1 MRRIVCALMI
11 SAAAAA
17 AQARNLYIPV
27 AGSTAGAGGTYF
39 RTDVRIFNPSFT
51 RDIDVTIHFLPQGQD
66 NSNISGQVFQVPKR
80 QMVVLND
87 IVNSLAGWTPPLV
100 GALRIDSDTDADYN
114 VIVDSRTYTDSPNPA
129 APGTFGQFIPALDV
143 NTAARKSVA
152 VHVANSD
159 GYRANAVLMNPNR
172 VPASVIVSVVLGN
185 GALAAPETIVTL
197 QPMSML
203 LMPVGA
209 LAGGR
214 PFDDA
219 FLHFDS
225 NEPIFSGVSVVDNQ
239 SSDQF
244 FVPGEEDRDEV
255 KPFAGAFEPGSAYQ
269 MPTSQS
275 ASTVRVR

>member
-1 MRRIVCALMI
+1 MRRVVCALI
-11 SAAAAA
+11 IAAVAGSAA
-17 AQARNLYIPV
+17 ARNLYIPV
-27 AGSTAGAGGTYF
+27 VGSAAGVGGTYF

-51 RDIDVTIHFLPQGQD
+51 KDIDVTIHFLPQGQD
-66 NSNISGQVFQVPKR
+66 NSNISGQLFQIPKR

-87 IVNSLAGWTPPLV
+87 VAGSLIGWKPPLL

-143 NTAARKSVA
+143 NTAVKKSVA
-152 VHVANSD
+152 VHAANSSR
-159 GYRANAVLMNPNR
+159 YRANAVVMNPNR
-172 VPASVIVSVVLGN
+172 TTASVTVSVVLAN
-185 GALAAPETIVTL
+185 GARAAPETVMSVP
-197 QPMSML
+197 PMSVL
-203 LMPVGA
+203 LLPVGG

-244 FVPGEEDRDEV
+244 FVPGAEDRDEV
-255 KPFAGAFEPGSAYQ
+255 KPLG
-269 MPTSQS
+269 
-275 ASTVRVR
+275 